1 MTYLLNLL
9 IFTALNILNIFFLL
23 LIFRITLGWFPN
35 LNWFSKPIQVLVK
48 LTDPSLRLFRGI
60 MPMVFG
66 IDLSP
71 ILLFTVVRGLTEI
84 LKNIRVE

>member
-9 IFTALNILNIFFLL
+9 ISTCSNILNIYFLL

-35 LNWFSKPIQVLVK
+35 LNWWSKPIQVLVK
-48 LTDPSLRLFRGI
+48 LTNPSLRLFRGA
-60 MPMVFG
+60 MPAVFG

-71 ILLFTVVRGLTEI
+71 ILLFAVIHALTEI
-84 LKNIRVE
+84 LKNIRFQ